1 MNIFH
6 YISRTRISL
15 LVVSHPLTSFTVG
28 IVGIIL
34 TLVFG
39 YFSLQMRDLNVSELK
54 IGYAPYQMNDI
65 YNLEDENLKLLK
77 GANKYLRE
85 RGSEFRLYPYI
96 TNGTYTSVL
105 NDLEKKDIHIAFL
118 SQGIYALLKNK
129 KICGHENGLKC
140 NCPNANKF
148 RLIGFKKHGSKAVY
162 KSGILYN
169 SKLNLGSAKETDI
182 ISTIK
187 KQQTTILLNKDEY
200 STSSHIYPEVYLLRQ
215 GINIKCDPCYPDILK
230 HKNISRSDMPHSIK
244 KDSSKIAF
252 ISNEDFSRMKK
263 EDKDSLAFFE
273 LSDPIPY
280 DAVIVNARWWKSI
293 GVKRRKI
300 IQEALN
306 MPPLGFTS
314 NNCISDTIFY
324 HRYHE
329 FLFSGV
335 IYRKDSIDPI
345 EKKMLHIKDPS
356 SQSTKIDS
364 QCHRK
369 KKYYIQL
376 PDRKFDIYGL
386 YDIDFTDEKDIKNKK
401 DFFNACAYWF
411 VFENPHSEAN
421 FSIVKDTICLV
432 NVIRDSKKNRYYIY
446 DDSLKLDRGMH
457 ILPYKI
463 TAK

>member
-1 MNIFH
+1 MNIFN

-28 IVGIIL
+28 IIGIIL

-39 YFSLQMRDLNVSELK
+39 YFSLNTRDLNVSELK
-54 IGYAPYQMNDI
+54 VGYAQYQMNDI

-85 RGSEFRLYPYI
+85 KGSEFRLYPYI

-105 NDLEKKDIHIAFL
+105 NDLEKKDIHMAFL
-118 SQGIYALLKNK
+118 SQGIYALLKNN

-140 NCPNANKF
+140 TCPNANKF

-169 SKLNLGSAKETDI
+169 SKLNLGAAKETDI
-182 ISTIK
+182 IDTIK
-187 KQQTTILLNKDEY
+187 KQGITILLNKDEY
-200 STSSHIYPEVYLLRQ
+200 STSSHIYPEVYLLKQ
-215 GINIKCDPCYPDILK
+215 GINIKCYPCYPDTLK
-230 HKNISRSDMPHSIK
+230 HKNISRSDMPGSIK
-244 KDSSKIAF
+244 KDYSKIAF

-280 DAVIVNARWWKSI
+280 DAIIVNARWWKSI
-293 GVKRRKI
+293 GKKRRKI

-314 NNCISDTIFY
+314 SNCIADTIFY
-324 HRYHE
+324 HEYHQ

-345 EKKMLHIKDPS
+345 EKKIAP
-356 SQSTKIDS
+356 
-364 QCHRK
+364 QCPRI

-376 PDRKFDIYGL
+376 PDRKFDIHGL
-386 YDIDFTDEKDIKNKK
+386 YNINFFNKKDIKNKK
-401 DFFNACAYWF
+401 DSSNACAYRF
-411 VFENPHSEAN
+411 VFENPHSEAH
-421 FSIVKDTICLV
+421 FSIVKDSICSV
-432 NVIRDSKKNRYYIY
+432 NVIRDSKKNIYYVY
-446 DDSLKLDRGMH
+446 GDSLKLDVGMH
-457 ILPYKI
+457 ILPCKKI
-463 TAK
+463 TK